1 MHFQRAY
8 LAYFNQSK
16 LMHRK
21 CNENVKETNELDVT
35 MQFYSQN
42 SSKMLKYYVESFGTL
57 YKNITILQSILIRKQ
72 SCSQI
77 R

>member
-1 MHFQRAY
+1 
-8 LAYFNQSK
+8 
-16 LMHRK
+16 MHRK

-42 SSKMLKYYVESFGTL
+42 SSKMLKNYVESFGTL